1 MVDVFLMGTA
11 GSMTD
16 PHRSRGREPIK
27 AICKQLGVQYY
38 DPTEQTRDWDETMGR
53 REVETVKECKV
64 IVMAITGDTA
74 GFASLAESGWAALSA
89 LKRGQAFGLY
99 ITPEFVDRKMGP
111 LQRLGSKIDA
121 LFGYKY
127 DSEEAASRR
136 ARTLS
141 LGHAM
146 TLAMQFPDVELF
158 IANDLPK
165 LTSWTETRLK
175 KLKTS
180 QVEKQTSK

>member
-16 PHRSRGREPIK
+16 PHRSKWREPIK
-27 AICKQLGVQYY
+27 AICKRLGVQYY

-53 REVETVKECKV
+53 REVEIMKECKV

-99 ITPEFVDRKMGP
+99 ITPEFVDTKMGP
-111 LQRLGSKIDA
+111 MQRLGSKIDE
-121 LFGYKY
+121 LFGY
-127 DSEEAASRR
+127 
-136 ARTLS
+136 
-141 LGHAM
+141 
-146 TLAMQFPDVELF
+146 
-158 IANDLPK
+158 
-165 LTSWTETRLK
+165 
-175 KLKTS
+175 
-180 QVEKQTSK
+180 